1 MSQSTKTLHSFG
13 SLEVDGQGVSNKG
26 HVTELTEATTLTAAQ
41 SNTTFFLN
49 SATEF
54 AVTLPAAATAGAGW
68 KCRVVVTG
76 APSGA
81 DYTVVTSD
89 TTNIHG
95 HVLTNVDAG
104 GSSGATAG
112 TGVGTITFA
121 DGKALKGDYAEVVC
135 DGTDWFATCVSAA
148 FDGITLS

>member
-13 SLEVDGQGVSNKG
+13 SLEVDGQGLSNKG
-26 HVTELTEATTLTAAQ
+26 HVVELTEATTLTAAQ

-54 AVTLPAAATAGAGW
+54 AVTLPPAATAGAGW
-68 KCRVVVTG
+68 KCRVYCKA

-89 TTNIHG
+89 TTNIYG
-95 HVLTNVDAG
+95 QVVSPDLDAVG
-104 GSSGATAG
+104 NAGFTAG

-121 DGKALKGDYAEVVC
+121 DGKAVQGDYVDILC
-135 DGTDWFATCVSAA
+135 DGSDFYCTGFSSV
-148 FDGITLS
+148 FDGIAL